1 MKGPRSISTSREETR
16 ERKTGGA
23 TASGSKTARNSKES
37 FELQTPQNYT
47 RQSTRDR
54 RSGGRGRS
62 RVRTT
67 IDNFEKEYIGETS
80 GTLGNKAEKVAR
92 DAVDKVQN
100 AAQQITG
107 E

>member
-1 MKGPRSISTSREETR
+1 VVRQLAVQRRHVTQKRVLNFRHHKTIRDNPLAIGAVAAGDAVGFALPSTT
-16 ERKTGGA
+16 
-23 TASGSKTARNSKES
+23 
-37 FELQTPQNYT
+37 
-47 RQSTRDR
+47 
-54 RSGGRGRS
+54 
-62 RVRTT
+62 
-67 IDNFEKEYIGETS
+67 FEKEYIGETS

>member
-1 MKGPRSISTSREETR
+1 VAAGDAVGFALPSTT
-16 ERKTGGA
+16 
-23 TASGSKTARNSKES
+23 
-37 FELQTPQNYT
+37 
-47 RQSTRDR
+47 
-54 RSGGRGRS
+54 
-62 RVRTT
+62 
-67 IDNFEKEYIGETS
+67 FEKEYIGETS